1 MNLQGTLLAL
11 GDDFGKIYIV
21 HLSAKQTIVQT
32 LHWHAHRVSTLKFVP
47 NTPYL
52 ISGGEEAV
60 LVQWHL
66 ETQSKQFISRIGAP
80 ILNFSLSGPSQT
92 YYGTLMADNSVKIVR
107 FDNNKVKVH
116 IQGIQL
122 DRVSLG
128 AKDTEF
134 IAGNF
139 VVPHKNTLQM
149 YSVDDRTVDSLQV
162 KPRNFVSTVD
172 QKESISTHVQSYCF
186 TPNKLSLVTF
196 EELSDSN
203 SHKDFRI

>member
-1 MNLQGTLLAL
+1 
-11 GDDFGKIYIV
+11 
-21 HLSAKQTIVQT
+21 
-32 LHWHAHRVSTLKFVP
+32 VSTLKFVP

-66 ETQSKQFISRIGAP
+66 ETQSKQFISRLGAP

-116 IQGIQL
+116 ILGVQL
-122 DRVSLG
+122 DRLSLA
-128 AKDTEF
+128 AKETGF
-134 IAGNF
+134 LAGNF
-139 VVPHKNTLQM
+139 VVPHKNALQM
-149 YSVDDRTVDSLQV
+149 YSVDDRTVDTLQV
-162 KPRNFVSTVD
+162 KPRNYVSSVNQDESVSTQV
-172 QKESISTHVQSYCF
+172 ESYCF
-186 TPNKLSLVTF
+186 TPNKLTLVTF
-196 EELSDSN
+196 EELRDTN